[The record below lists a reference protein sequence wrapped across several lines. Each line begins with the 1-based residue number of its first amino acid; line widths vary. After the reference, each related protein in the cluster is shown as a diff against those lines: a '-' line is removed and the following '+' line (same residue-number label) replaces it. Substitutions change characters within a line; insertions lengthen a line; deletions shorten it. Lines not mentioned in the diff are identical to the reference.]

1 MANMIARLGVVL
13 GLDSAE
19 FVKGINSASNKLN
32 DLAQSAVK
40 YGAVAAGALT
50 AASIAALKFAD
61 EMVDVAK
68 ANDMAVDS
76 IVKLSNALSLSGGSS
91 QDAGKLLASFTN
103 FVDKAAS
110 GSFEAQKSFSKLG
123 VSLKD
128 LGQLSSTELFEKTL
142 QALADIEDPITRN
155 AKAMEIFGKAAKGVD
170 ITELLSQMK
179 EGKTLADEQAK
190 AIENAA
196 EVYDMITKAGQQFMM
211 MLTTQL
217 GPPLKATIE
226 YFKELKGIGIN
237 IGDIFGVAFKGI
249 ALVVANV
256 SFYVE
261 TLVGKLVAL
270 GRVAA
275 SLVQGNFSEAQK
287 ILLEQDALTE
297 ASARKLAEFNK
308 NILGFGDGRRGL
320 DDPRIVGRGR
330 GPTGRAVTPGKDSEA
345 EKAAREEMMRLARLK
360 KLQEELMIKQQEAA
374 EKERIA
380 MDEHSDRLQRNGIEL
395 QKAQK
400 IQADSIELQ
409 KQILALEE
417 NRGRLLPEQVEYQR
431 ERLILEQQYRQN
443 LEAINETLLEQEER
457 QRRIAAE
464 TENYYSRLELAQQ
477 KLDQTLNKR
486 RGSFQ
491 EGFFGKMQEFF
502 RDMPTEL
509 ERGQMAFESVFGNM
523 EAALNRFV
531 QTGKLS
537 FKDLARSIIQ
547 DLIRIQL
554 RAQMIALFRMIFPGL
569 GGITS
574 TGLNSVGATGGY
586 NALAPFADGGDP
598 PVGKAALVGE
608 RGPEIF
614 VPRTAGTIIPNH
626 ELSKMG
632 GVTNIT
638 NNYIDAIDVQSFEQR
653 LIGSSNTIWAANQY
667 AQKSIPTGR
676 GRT

>member
-50 AASIAALKFAD
+50 AASIAAFKY
-61 EMVDVAK
+61 VDAIEATAK
-68 ANDMAVDS
+68 ANDLAIDS
-76 IVKLSNALSLSGGSS
+76 VVKLSNALSLAGGSS
-91 QDAGKLLASFTN
+91 QDAGKLLASFSA
-103 FVDKAAS
+103 FLDKAS
-110 GSFEAQKSFSKLG
+110 DGNLEAQKSLEKLG
-123 VSLKD
+123 IGLKE
-128 LGQLSSTELFEKTL
+128 LGTLSSTELLDKTVK
-142 QALADIEDPITRN
+142 ALAAIEDPITRN
-155 AKAMEIFGKAAKGVD
+155 AMAMQILGKAAKGLD
-170 ITELLSQMK
+170 IRELSTQMM
-179 EGKTLADEQAK
+179 EGASIAESQAK
-190 AIENAA
+190 AIEQVA
-196 EVYDMITKAGQQFMM
+196 EMFDMLDKASKSFMM
-211 MLTTQL
+211 TLATQL
-217 GPPLKATIE
+217 APPLKATID
-226 YFKELKGIGIN
+226 YFREMSGEVFSF
-237 IGDIFGVAFKGI
+237 GDAFKTVFQTVAVLAANVAFTVK
-249 ALVVANV
+249 
-256 SFYVE
+256 
-261 TLVGKLVAL
+261 TLVSDFAAFGKVIAAL
-270 GRVAA
+270 QTFNY
-275 SLVQGNFSEAQK
+275 SDIPKIYDEA
-287 ILLEQDALTE
+287 I
-297 ASARKLAEFNK
+297 ARAERDRQRLDQFERTVM
-308 NILGFGDGRRGL
+308 GAGDGRRGL
-320 DDPRIVGRGR
+320 DDPRIVGRR
-330 GPTGRAVTPGKDSEA
+330 PAATGRQVTPAKDPER
-345 EKAAREEMMRLARLK
+345 EKAMREELARLERLK
-360 KLQEELMIKQQEAA
+360 RLQEQLMIQQQAAA

-431 ERLILEQQYRQN
+431 ERLIIEQQYRQN
-443 LEAINETLLEQEER
+443 LEAINDTLLEQEER

-486 RGSFQ
+486 RGSFE
-491 EGFFGKMQEFF
+491 EGFFGRMQDFF

-509 ERGQMAFESVFGNM
+509 ERGQMAFDSVFGNM

-554 RAQMIALFRMIFPGL
+554 RAQMIAIFRMMFPGL
-569 GGITS
+569 GGVTS

-598 PVGKAALVGE
+598 PVGRPALVGE

-626 ELSKMG
+626 DLAKMG
-632 GVTNIT
+632 GTTNVT
-638 NNYIDAIDVQSFEQR
+638 NNYINAIDVKSFEDR
-653 LIGSSNTIWAANQY
+653 LLSSSNTIWAANQY